1 MLQPDIYSV
10 EYNEFLEAV
19 EEEYDWYC
27 WEEQDYVEGKLMY
40 EYGLEGLQELAVR
53 EKMR

>member
-1 MLQPDIYSV
+1 MKHQDIYLP
-10 EYNEFLEAV
+10 ENDKILEKI

-27 WEEQDYVEGKLMY
+27 WEEKDFQEGKLMY

-53 EKMR
+53 EKIR